1 MVNLY
6 WEGKIMVKR
15 LTGCLFAVFFTG
27 CATLSQQDCKRGD
40 WFGLG
45 VQDGRSGATS
55 DRLNDHQK
63 ACSEYGVAVNDSQ
76 YFAGREQGI
85 REYCR
90 IENAF
95 EEGLQGHD
103 YRHVCPPSIDGVFS
117 RYHAAAYAVH
127 KERAE
132 LDRIDNELSS
142 KEISLGDNKL
152 NDKDRAKIRN
162 DISHLRRN
170 RDRARDDL
178 YYHERQLNEFRHE
191 SQSYR

>member
-1 MVNLY
+1 VNLY
-6 WEGKIMVKR
+6 WEDKIMVKR
-15 LTGCLFAVFFTG
+15 LTGYLCVVFFTG

-45 VQDGRSGATS
+45 VQDGRSGEAS
-55 DRLNDHQK
+55 ERLSEHRK

-90 IENAF
+90 IDNAF
-95 EEGLQGHD
+95 EVGLQGHD

-127 KERAE
+127 RERAE

-152 NDKDRAKIRN
+152 NDKDRARIRN
-162 DISHLRRN
+162 DISQLRRN